1 MIESRVQRLMEAIAD
16 EVTVEI
22 RKKFETLR
30 GEGDRRLESAAERIK
45 SEAMSRIGQLIEDI
59 KEKKEEQIAI
69 ARREASKDSLLDRKE
84 LMDEVYKRLE
94 LEIVKL
100 RMDPRYPDALQR
112 YIIEGIQALGENDV
126 ELVISRDDIDLFTQE
141 FLRESEAK
149 VEEELGMKIHL
160 TLTVDDNI
168 DIIGGLMVRD
178 KKTGIM
184 YNNTLRRR
192 LERMR
197 KQVNVYIDNVLFK
210 SNSLS
215 S

>member
-16 EVTVEI
+16 EVVVEI
-22 RKKFETLR
+22 NKKFETLR
-30 GEGDRRLESAAERIK
+30 GEGNRRLENAAERIK
-45 SEAMSRIGQLIEDI
+45 SEAISRIEQLVEGI

-69 ARREASKDSLLDRKE
+69 AKREASKAVLLDRKE

-112 YIIEGIQALGENDV
+112 YIIEGIKALGENDV
-126 ELVISRDDIDLFTQE
+126 ELVISREDIDLFTQE
-141 FLRESEAK
+141 FLRESEVK
-149 VEEELGMKIHL
+149 VEEELGMKVHL

-168 DIIGGLMVRD
+168 DIIGGLLVRD

-197 KQVNVYIDNVLFK
+197 KQVNVYIDNILFK